1 MRTIKVGSRQSA
13 LALTQTGYVI
23 QDLRDICEREGL
35 AFDFEVHKIRPKV
48 TSYWMSHCQKWV
60 AKGCLLRKL
69 NRRCWIVR
77 LIWLCTA

>member
-35 AFDFEVHKIRPKV
+35 AFDFEVHKIV
-48 TSYWMSHCQKWV
+48 TKGISFWM
-60 AKGCLLRKL
+60 
-69 NRRCWIVR
+69 
-77 LIWLCTA
+77 